1 MKRRTKIILI
11 LVAAVLLV
19 LAVSIYE
26 TMPAALA
33 DILPDDNWTK
43 AQMFLYRSNE
53 TQAIDLE
60 GAKLEQLIAF
70 LEETVVNQ
78 GTKFRTMSPPYI
90 HIHLTEKNGPGTLI
104 YLLEDGRIA
113 VAVDY
118 DTEKYQYF
126 EGGEALYR
134 EILLLTANP

>member
-1 MKRRTKIILI
+1 
-11 LVAAVLLV
+11 
-19 LAVSIYE
+19 
-26 TMPAALA
+26 
-33 DILPDDNWTK
+33 
-43 AQMFLYRSNE
+43 MFLYRSNE
-53 TQAIDLE
+53 TQAIDME

-70 LEETVVNQ
+70 LEETVVNK

-90 HIHLTEKNGPGTLI
+90 HLHLTEKNGPGTLI